1 MQQPSIVS
9 WHIPLQ
15 PPQQPQPPQQNGR
28 VTPPAMDPPSAPP
41 QLMLERAMRK
51 RKHYQYLQQG
61 DPDFALL
68 RLLDHSAD
76 GGV

>member
-15 PPQQPQPPQQNGR
+15 PPQQPQQNGM
-28 VTPPAMDPPSAPP
+28 VTPPSMDPPSAPP
-41 QLMLERAMRK
+41 QLMLERALRK
-51 RKHYQYLQQG
+51 RKLYQHLEQDDSDMG
-61 DPDFALL
+61 LL
-68 RLLDHSAD
+68 SLLDHSAD